1 MAGVSREALSPTISS
16 GSLRWDLFVGVSQST
31 PSPHPSPPLSAP
43 LPTPPDPS
51 PPLSTPLHPSA
62 PLPTNL
68 STPPSPTSRSPPQIP
83 AWCTLPH
90 FVTEVEGGP
99 PDANI
104 SLDVSHTKGIVIGR
118 SEERSDLAVA
128 DGSVSRQHAALVHD
142 EEISYMVDLGSTHGT
157 YVNASRIEE
166 GVYTK
171 LANGDRV
178 SFGTCSF
185 DFTVRI
191 TAQRLRGDD
200 PKAKKKQKA

>member
-1 MAGVSREALSPTISS
+1 M
-16 GSLRWDLFVGVSQST
+16 
-31 PSPHPSPPLSAP
+31 
-43 LPTPPDPS
+43 
-51 PPLSTPLHPSA
+51 
-62 PLPTNL
+62 
-68 STPPSPTSRSPPQIP
+68 
-83 AWCTLPH
+83 
-90 FVTEVEGGP
+90 
-99 PDANI
+99 
-104 SLDVSHTKGIVIGR
+104 IGR